1 MDYPII
7 FIPGLFGSL
16 GDDVIKGTGNFSFG
30 LAERVYRPFIEILNS
45 MGYEEGI
52 NLFISYYDWKKP
64 VLEATEKY
72 LSPTIEKV
80 KRKTGMSK
88 VILIGHS
95 LGGLL
100 ARSYI
105 EYFSPSSVDKLIMIG
120 TPNLGSIDA
129 YYFWSGGKLPYPK
142 VEENLLYNGLKI
154 AFIIYYHLFLKI
166 NYIEVLRD
174 KFPVTK
180 DLLPS
185 YGYGNYLLYK
195 KGETKKEIPIEDMTI
210 SNSFLNGMEKNPIS
224 RDNLFIISGKGVY
237 TNQKFIVDKNN
248 KEKIKWADGKPNN
261 VYKTTYGDGTV
272 TTVSTLGNLCK
283 NNITLE
289 GNHIDILYKSKDYL
303 SHILC
308 KDINEKIERQEV
320 EKIYVI
326 FGHNCRKIN
335 VRTPNL
341 NEVSS
346 ESINIT
352 DSRVQ
357 AVNLSF
363 NRFWIM
369 AAGNKNLEIDLD
381 IEPIKRVKPQ
391 IYMAII
397 DKEGAKFEFNPLKNK
412 I

>member
-1 MDYPII
+1 MTNGENYY
-7 FIPGLFGSL
+7 
-16 GDDVIKGTGNFSFG
+16 
-30 LAERVYRPFIEILNS
+30 YRKWLQ
-45 MGYEEGI
+45 
-52 NLFISYYDWKKP
+52 
-64 VLEATEKY
+64 
-72 LSPTIEKV
+72 
-80 KRKTGMSK
+80 
-88 VILIGHS
+88 
-95 LGGLL
+95 
-100 ARSYI
+100 
-105 EYFSPSSVDKLIMIG
+105 
-120 TPNLGSIDA
+120 
-129 YYFWSGGKLPYPK
+129 
-142 VEENLLYNGLKI
+142 
-154 AFIIYYHLFLKI
+154 
-166 NYIEVLRD
+166 
-174 KFPVTK
+174 
-180 DLLPS
+180 
-185 YGYGNYLLYK
+185 
-195 KGETKKEIPIEDMTI
+195 
-210 SNSFLNGMEKNPIS
+210 SN
-224 RDNLFIISGKGVY
+224 
-237 TNQKFIVDKNN
+237 KNN

-283 NNITLE
+283 NNVTLE
-289 GNHIDILYKSKDYL
+289 GNHIDILYKSEDYL

-320 EKIYVI
+320 EKIYVV

-335 VRTPNL
+335 IRTPNL

-369 AAGNKNLEIDLD
+369 AAGNKNLEINLD

-397 DKEGAKFEFNPLKNK
+397 DKKGVKFEFNPLKNK